1 MMLVVSCPSIKPLPE
16 SRTATGEHTVCD
28 GWGWLVSCRKHVEIY
43 FEVLAVEMKT
53 YLIQT
58 VRMIVDGYSY
68 NVANIALGRTL
79 MANAQLASLS
89 INTPCLLH
97 GYDRSL

>member
-1 MMLVVSCPSIKPLPE
+1 MTLVVSCPSVKSLPE

-28 GWGWLVSCRKHVEIY
+28 GWGWPEPCRKRVEIY

-58 VRMIVDGYSY
+58 VRMIVDGYTAT
-68 NVANIALGRTL
+68 VLPTL
-79 MANAQLASLS
+79 
-89 INTPCLLH
+89 C
-97 GYDRSL
+97 

>member
-1 MMLVVSCPSIKPLPE
+1 MMLVVSCPSVKSLPE

-28 GWGWLVSCRKHVEIY
+28 GWGWPEPCRKRVEIY

-58 VRMIVDGYSY
+58 MRMIVDGYIARQGSDGECTISKPS
-68 NVANIALGRTL
+68 NLHVVLVAWI
-79 MANAQLASLS
+79 
-89 INTPCLLH
+89 
-97 GYDRSL
+97 